1 METKLTLCAALMTLF
16 IASCSDTPPTSPMS
30 DNTTAT
36 AQQAPLATAAQPIPA
51 ELLVP
56 FQSFTI
62 EPHSAQTITVPNSR
76 TKIHVPPNAFV
87 DEAGSPVTTP
97 VEIKF
102 REYTNCAEIAFSN
115 IPMTYKNGE
124 EELRMSSAG
133 MFEIEGYSAGKEVN
147 IAQGMALNVD
157 YELAQKNPDLH
168 FFALDENTQQWTKL
182 HEIKKEAPANV
193 AESAVKV
200 IKKNC
205 DTLQAVKKETLP
217 PQGIAE
223 NALNN
228 MPVVLQKEELKTPK
242 DWSEK
247 DIAEWKMLGGKTAEE
262 AQLDRAKLF
271 NRNVQANAVGFVDN
285 PNDRT
290 TATLL
295 GGGMNVDPGHSY
307 PDVVRGLQV
316 RNFGVYNCDQIYRV
330 KAPISIAAKYVDK
343 AGNEI
348 ENGHVLSLIDLKY
361 NGAFSFNPQ
370 YFTCSAE
377 GKNVLLL
384 FTKSGDIYAC
394 PHSRMEQMDLTG
406 GGNYEFEMDNITQL
420 VSTTQ
425 DLKEYLGLDG

>member
-1 METKLTLCAALMTLF
+1 
-16 IASCSDTPPTSPMS
+16 MS
-30 DNTTAT
+30 DNTTAHT
-36 AQQAPLATAAQPIPA
+36 QQATLAAVEQHVPAA
-51 ELLVP
+51 LLVP
-56 FQSFTI
+56 FQTFTV
-62 EPHSAQTITVPNSR
+62 EPGKAQTITVPNSR

-87 DEAGSPVTTP
+87 DATGSPVTTP

-182 HEIKKEAPANV
+182 HEIKKEAPADLAAV
-193 AESAVKV
+193 AVKV

-205 DTLQAVKKETLP
+205 DTLQAVIKEALP

-262 AQLDRAKLF
+262 AQMDRAKLF
-271 NRNVQANAVGFVDN
+271 NRNVQAQAVAYTDN

-295 GGGMNVDPGHSY
+295 GGGISADPGHSY

-316 RNFGVYNCDQIYRV
+316 KNFGVYNCDQIYRV
-330 KAPISIAAKYVDK
+330 KAPVSIAAKYIDNE
-343 AGNEI
+343 GNEI
-348 ENGHVLSLIDLKY
+348 ENGRVLSLIDLKY
-361 NGAFSFNPQ
+361 NGAFSFNPK

-384 FTKSGDIYAC
+384 FTRSGNIYAC
-394 PHSRMEQMDLTG
+394 PQSRMEQMDLTA
-406 GGNYEFEMDNITQL
+406 GGNYEFKMDNITPL